1 MLRRYAAAFLAASI
15 ALLFTGGM
23 FDQLADRTLGEASRL
38 KAESDITQQK
48 QAEIERLDVEQR
60 EYEGQLSLLYG
71 LRAGAAI
78 EDIFS
83 IVDRSFAA
91 GELWFLDWSFQRA
104 GIIVDGEKRGIE
116 TGYFIIVSEDGEPA
130 SGQDLEVETRMTIR
144 GQAQNHQSLS
154 KFVRALF
161 EQRDIRDVSVQKT
174 SQADYASRRVVDFAI
189 TIVLNSALGES

>member
-1 MLRRYAAAFLAASI
+1 MLRRYAAAFLAANI

>member
-1 MLRRYAAAFLAASI
+1 MLRRYAAAFIAANI
-15 ALLFTGGM
+15 ALLLTGGM
-23 FDQLADRTLGEASRL
+23 FDQLADRTRGEASRL

-48 QAEIERLDVEQR
+48 QAEIERLDAEQR

>member
-23 FDQLADRTLGEASRL
+23 FDQLADRTRGEASRL

>member
-1 MLRRYAAAFLAASI
+1 MLRRYAAAFIAANI
-15 ALLFTGGM
+15 ALLLTGGM

-48 QAEIERLDVEQR
+48 QAEIERLDAEQR

>member
-23 FDQLADRTLGEASRL
+23 FDQLADRTRGEASRL

-48 QAEIERLDVEQR
+48 QAEIERLDAEQR

>member
-1 MLRRYAAAFLAASI
+1 MLRRYAAAFIAANI
-15 ALLFTGGM
+15 ALLLTGGM